1 MTPDA
6 PTPSARI
13 TRASAAATER
23 LHRQRALLRP
33 LGWAVI
39 GVVAATTI
47 TTRPVPGLSGIAA
60 AVSVALIAYAAAT
73 AVAIGDRFVDRP
85 GWVQG
90 FVLAL
95 MGAAGVVL
103 VALQSRGATGLA
115 AGAAVWLAITRLS
128 TATGAILGAAVT
140 ASQSAAL
147 VVAGATAPMVVAAVL
162 FNALMGLAAYLVRTA
177 RAGQDRTELL
187 LARLADAQDEQARVA
202 ALAERSRI
210 AGELHDVL
218 AHCLSGAAIQLQGAR
233 VLLTR
238 EHAGTGPVAAVQR
251 ASELVNEGLTNARI
265 AVGALRGELLP
276 GTADLPAL
284 IDQYRQDLLVPAA
297 YTVDGP
303 PHPVPAEVGLLIYRC
318 TQEALTNIARYAP
331 GASTAVALHYQ
342 PGSTVLSVENR
353 AMPIRHPTDDRAET
367 VGLRGVGGGHG
378 LTGLHERLQHVGGT
392 LHAGP
397 SPQGWKVEL
406 EVPA

>member
-13 TRASAAATER
+13 TRARAAATER

-73 AVAIGDRFVDRP
+73 AVAIGDRFIDRP
-85 GWVQG
+85 GWAQAA
-90 FVLAL
+90 VLTL

-103 VALQSRGATGLA
+103 VGLQPRGATGLA
-115 AGAAVWLAITRLS
+115 AGAAVWMAITRLP
-128 TATGAILGAAVT
+128 TMTGAVLGAAVT
-140 ASQSAAL
+140 AGQLATLVLAGASTAL
-147 VVAGATAPMVVAAVL
+147 VAAAVL
-162 FNALMGLAAYLVRTA
+162 FNALMGLAAYVVRTA

-187 LARLADAQDEQARVA
+187 MARLADAQDEQIRAA
-202 ALAERSRI
+202 ALAERGRI

-251 ASELVNEGLTNARI
+251 ASELVNDGLTNARI
-265 AVGALRGELLP
+265 AVGALRGEPLP
-276 GTADLPAL
+276 GVADLPAL
-284 IDQYRQDLLVPAA
+284 IDQYRHDLLVPAV
-297 YTVDGP
+297 YTVTGT
-303 PHPVPAEVGLLIYRC
+303 PHPVPAEIGLLIYRGA
-318 TQEALTNIARYAP
+318 QEALTNIARYAP
-331 GASTAVALHYQ
+331 GAPTTVDLHYH
-342 PGSTVLSVENR
+342 PSSTILSVENQ
-353 AMPIRHPTDDRAET
+353 AAPTRHFTDHLAET
-367 VGLRGVGGGHG
+367 AGLPNVGGGHG
-378 LTGLHERLQHVGGT
+378 LTGLHERLQHAGGT

-397 SPQGWKVEL
+397 SPGGWRVDL
-406 EVPA
+406 EVPE